1 MQHDRA
7 AILVACPQRPP
18 QSPDRALNAADE
30 LLSPTRVGA
39 HPERVALLFEDERIT
54 YAELLTRVNRFANG
68 LRALGIDRE
77 QRVMLMLKDS
87 PQLVSALLGCIK
99 TGAVAVPINLRAS
112 AADLAV
118 MLNDSRAKMLLIDAE
133 FLPVYRAIASKIDAT
148 IRVHVAGHESQ
159 GLPTLE
165 NISHGQQ
172 GDFDAAAMSQD
183 DMAFWL
189 YTSGTTGTPKAA
201 VHLHHDVRLADRFP
215 GEWLGVGAGDRMFAT
230 SKLFFAYSLGNNLFP
245 ALRLGATSVLFHGW
259 PESGSIGAIVERHKP
274 TIFASVPTMYRNL
287 LRDGIATRERFACVR
302 HCVSAGERLPLVL
315 FERWKNATGLPIIDG
330 IGSTES
336 IYFFLANHPD
346 NLQPGSSGK
355 PAPGAQVE
363 LRDEHGIAVP
373 ESDTSGVLWVKMNSI
388 ADRYWNQ
395 QARSNDAFVGS
406 WFRTGDVYRRDA
418 LGFYFHEGRADDML
432 KISGQWVS
440 PTEVEEHVLKLTQVA
455 DAAVVG
461 AANADGLVRLALF
474 IVPNNRAVDP
484 VAMASTIQNALSS
497 TLSIYKCPREVHL
510 INEIPRTATGKV
522 QRFKLRAK
530 LDSGIR

>member
-1 MQHDRA
+1 M
-7 AILVACPQRPP
+7 
-18 QSPDRALNAADE
+18 NAADE
-30 LLSPTRVGA
+30 LLSPTRVAA
-39 HPERVALLFEDERIT
+39 HPERVALLFGDERIT
-54 YAELLTRVNRFANG
+54 YPELLTRVNRFANG

-87 PQLVSALLGCIK
+87 PQMVSALLGCIK
-99 TGAVAVPINLRAS
+99 AGGVAVPINVRAS
-112 AADLAV
+112 TADLVV

-133 FLPVYRAIASKIDAT
+133 FLPAYRAVSSMIDSS

-165 NISHGQQ
+165 NISHGQP
-172 GDFDAAAMSQD
+172 GDFNAAAMSQD

-201 VHLHHDVRLADRFP
+201 VHLHHDVLLADRFP
-215 GEWLGVGAGDRMFAT
+215 GEWLGVGAGDRIFAT

-245 ALRLGATSVLFHGW
+245 ALRLGATSVLLDSW
-259 PESGSIGAIVERHKP
+259 PESASIGTILERHKP
-274 TIFASVPTMYRNL
+274 TIFAGVPTMYRNL
-287 LRDGIATRERFACVR
+287 LRDGIATRERFSCVR
-302 HCVSAGERLPLVL
+302 HCLSAGERLPVVL
-315 FERWKNATGLPIIDG
+315 FDRWKNATGLPIIDG

-336 IYFFLANHPD
+336 IYFFLANRPD
-346 NLQPGSSGK
+346 DPRPGSSGR
-355 PAPGAQVE
+355 PAPGAEVE
-363 LRDEHGIAVP
+363 LRVEHGIAAP
-373 ESDTSGVLWVKMNSI
+373 GSDASGVLWVKMDSI

-440 PTEVEEHVLKLTQVA
+440 PTEIEEHVLTLTQVA

-474 IVPNNRAVDP
+474 IVPNNRADDP
-484 VAMASTIQNALSS
+484 AALVTTIQDALSS

-510 INEIPRTATGKV
+510 IDEVPRTATGKV
-522 QRFKLRAK
+522 QRFKLRAR
-530 LDSGIR
+530 LDSGMK